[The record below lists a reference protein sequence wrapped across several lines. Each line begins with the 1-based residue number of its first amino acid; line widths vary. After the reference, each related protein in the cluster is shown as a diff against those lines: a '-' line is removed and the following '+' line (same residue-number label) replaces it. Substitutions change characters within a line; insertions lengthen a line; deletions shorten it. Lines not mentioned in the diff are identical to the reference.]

1 MIDEVFLLFSRG
13 RKEVIRLHSSY
24 DDAVCMCYGDQI
36 CLKLCNKYGD
46 DQDDNKGDPS
56 IIVVVV
62 MIVKHSYDSID
73 DDDDDG
79 NNNYTDSYEI
89 IPSVATHQFLRTPL
103 PEVVNINTVEGAAL
117 RI

>member
-1 MIDEVFLLFSRG
+1 
-13 RKEVIRLHSSY
+13 
-24 DDAVCMCYGDQI
+24 MCY
-36 CLKLCNKYGD
+36 KYGD

-79 NNNYTDSYEI
+79 NNNYTDSYGI

-103 PEVVNINTVEGAAL
+103 PEVVNINAVEGAAL